1 MAGRDADP
9 GPKLPYVGNRAWAM
23 DRFVAKANIEHFRRK
38 LAQETNETERQ
49 KLIRLLA
56 EEEAKLAST

>member
-1 MAGRDADP
+1 
-9 GPKLPYVGNRAWAM
+9 M

-49 KLIRLLA
+49 KLMRLLA
-56 EEEAKLAST
+56 EEEAKLASIEKPPDRKRAQLF

>member
-1 MAGRDADP
+1 
-9 GPKLPYVGNRAWAM
+9 M

-49 KLIRLLA
+49 KTDA
-56 EEEAKLAST
+56 PAC